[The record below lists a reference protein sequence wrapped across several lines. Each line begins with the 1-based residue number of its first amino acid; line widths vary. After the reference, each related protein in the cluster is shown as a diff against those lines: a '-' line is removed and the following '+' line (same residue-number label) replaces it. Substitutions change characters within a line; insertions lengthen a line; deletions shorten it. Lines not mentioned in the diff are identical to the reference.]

1 MTTTPKTDPETLENM
16 RPSILPFDPA
26 ELVAMRVKPAQF
38 ARMSGVSKQA
48 VSMWIKEGKVT
59 LGPDGLL
66 DPVVASRQVF
76 ERTDPAR
83 LRARI
88 FREAV
93 APYGDLQ
100 KRVKELEDERGAW
113 LASRHLYMHQD
124 EAGERVGALT
134 NAIVF
139 EFDRLVEA
147 QSDGRLDDAMD
158 ELVALY
164 FWRLTPEELGEGCD
178 AA

>member
-1 MTTTPKTDPETLENM
+1 MTPTPKTDPETLENL

-26 ELVAMRVKPAQF
+26 EMVAMRVKPAQF
-38 ARMSGVSKQA
+38 ARMCGVSKQA
-48 VSMWIKEGKVT
+48 VSQWIRQGKVT
-59 LGPDGLL
+59 VGPDGLL

-88 FREAV
+88 FRDAV
-93 APYGDLQ
+93 APYADLQ

-113 LASRHLYMHQD
+113 LAIRHLYMHQD
-124 EAGERVGALT
+124 EAYERVDALK
-134 NAIVF
+134 NAVAL
-139 EFDRLVEA
+139 EFDRLAEA
-147 QSDGRLDDAMD
+147 RLDGRLDDALE

-164 FWRLTPEELGEGCD
+164 FWRMTPQDEE
-178 AA
+178 A

>member
-1 MTTTPKTDPETLENM
+1 MTTTPKTDPVTLENL
-16 RPSILPFDPA
+16 RPSTLPFDPA
-26 ELVAMRVKPAQF
+26 DMVAMRVKPAQF

-88 FREAV
+88 FRDAV

-113 LASRHLYMHQD
+113 LACRHLYMHQD
-124 EAGERVGALT
+124 EINERLEALQ
-134 NAIVF
+134 NALCF
-139 EFDRLVEA
+139 EFARLAEA
-147 QSDGRLDDAMD
+147 NDDGRLDDALD
-158 ELVALY
+158 ELAGLY
-164 FWRLTPEELGEGCD
+164 FWRMTPQDLESPS
-178 AA
+178 A

>member
-1 MTTTPKTDPETLENM
+1 MTPTPKTDPETLENL

-48 VSMWIKEGKVT
+48 VSVWIKEGKVT

-88 FREAV
+88 FRDAV
-93 APYGDLQ
+93 APYADLQ
-100 KRVKELEDERGAW
+100 KRVKELEEERGAW

-124 EAGERVGALT
+124 EIAERIEALQ
-134 NAIVF
+134 NAVAF
-139 EFDRLVEA
+139 EFDRLAEA
-147 QSDGRLDDAMD
+147 NADGRLDEATD

-164 FWRLTPEELGEGCD
+164 FWRMTPQELEEE
-178 AA
+178 